1 MITTTNA
8 TTTLRTAATAAAILL
23 SASLLALPAAAHA
36 STQLALDKGCMNCH
50 GNPIRQHVPNFEQ
63 LASHAAKYRDQPGAD
78 QKLADKLRGHELFGN
93 VTGHETLTP
102 ESALTLARWIIG
114 GAK

>member
-8 TTTLRTAATAAAILL
+8 TTLRTAATAAAILL
-23 SASLLALPAAAHA
+23 SASLLALPAAHA

-63 LASHAAKYRDQPGAD
+63 LASHAAKYRDQHGAD
-78 QKLADKLRGHELFGN
+78 QKLADKLREHELFGN

-102 ESALTLARWIIG
+102 ESALALARWIIG

>member
-1 MITTTNA
+1 MITTNNA
-8 TTTLRTAATAAAILL
+8 TTLRTAATAAVLL
-23 SASLLALPAAAHA
+23 SASLLALPATAHA

-78 QKLADKLRGHELFGN
+78 QKLADKLRAHELFGN

-102 ESALTLARWIIG
+102 ESALALARWIIG

>member
-8 TTTLRTAATAAAILL
+8 TTLRTAATAAVLL
-23 SASLLALPAAAHA
+23 SASLLALPAAHA
-36 STQLALDKGCMNCH
+36 SIQLALDKGCMNCH

-78 QKLADKLRGHELFGN
+78 QKLADKLRAHELFGN

-102 ESALTLARWIIG
+102 ESALALARWIIG

>member
-1 MITTTNA
+1 MMITTTNA
-8 TTTLRTAATAAAILL
+8 TTLRTAATAAVLL
-23 SASLLALPAAAHA
+23 SASLLALPAAHA
-36 STQLALDKGCMNCH
+36 STELALDKGCMNCH

-63 LASHAAKYRDQPGAD
+63 LASHAAKYRDQHGAD
-78 QKLADKLRGHELFGN
+78 QKLADKLRAHELFGN

>member
-8 TTTLRTAATAAAILL
+8 TTLRTAATAAVLL
-23 SASLLALPAAAHA
+23 SASLLALPAAHA

-78 QKLADKLRGHELFGN
+78 QKLADKLRAHELFGN

-102 ESALTLARWIIG
+102 ESALALARWIIG
-114 GAK
+114 GAKE

>member
-8 TTTLRTAATAAAILL
+8 TTLRTAATAAVLL
-23 SASLLALPAAAHA
+23 SASLLALPAAHA

-50 GNPIRQHVPNFEQ
+50 GNPIRQHVPTFEQ

-78 QKLADKLRGHELFGN
+78 QKLADKLRAHELFGN

-102 ESALTLARWIIG
+102 ESALALARWIIG